1 MSLTNNTLLGTMTNI
16 FLNPLRPDDEI
27 IKMLTRLYERFQ
39 FMLFC
44 FGLNA
49 KRTMRGHMNYLVQGE
64 SGIGTIE
71 MVLILVVLIALV
83 LVFKSR
89 INDLLNDIFNQID
102 SSAQSVY

>member
-1 MSLTNNTLLGTMTNI
+1 MSLTNNTLLKAM
-16 FLNPLRPDDEI
+16 FHNPLRPEDEI
-27 IKMLTRLYERFQ
+27 LEILVKLYEKFQ
-39 FMLFC
+39 LSIFC
-44 FGLNA
+44 IGLKT
-49 KRTMRGHMNYLVQGE
+49 KRAMKSHINYLIQGE

-89 INDLLNDIFNQID
+89 INDLLNNIFNQID